1 MKIRTCFV
9 SNSSS
14 SSYIIGVAVIDEKY
28 RDTVESFLNN
38 TGDMYYELVDGSGDV
53 VESTA
58 FDYNS
63 VGIKVEAGDVA
74 VVFSEYKDADSD
86 EFGNP
91 IEDEDTYYFSDFEK
105 FNDSCSQF
113 FKEIKTEVGCGYNG

>member
-14 SSYIIGVAVIDEKY
+14 SSYIIGVAVIDKKDREA
-28 RDTVESFLNN
+28 VESFLNS
-38 TGDMYYELVDGSGDV
+38 TDVMYYELVDGSGNM

-63 VGIKVEAGDVA
+63 VGVKVEAGEVA
-74 VVFSEYKDADSD
+74 VVFREYNDVYSD
-86 EFGNP
+86 EFGGA
-91 IEDEDTYYFSDFEK
+91 IEGEDTYNFHDFEN
-105 FNDSCSQF
+105 FYASCSQF
-113 FKEIKTEVGCGYNG
+113 FKEIKTETGIGYNG

>member
-14 SSYIIGVAVIDEKY
+14 SSYIIGVAVIDKKDREA
-28 RDTVESFLNN
+28 VESFLRN
-38 TGDMYYELVDGSGDV
+38 TYGIWYELVDGSGDV

-63 VGIKVEAGDVA
+63 VGLRVATGDVA
-74 VVFSEYKDADSD
+74 VVFREYKDADSD
-86 EFGNP
+86 EYGNI
-91 IEDEDTYYFSDFEK
+91 IEDEDTYYFSGFEN
-105 FNDSCSQF
+105 FSASCSQF
-113 FKEIKTEVGCGYNG
+113 FKEIETAVGSGYNG

>member
-1 MKIRTCFV
+1 MKIRSCFV

-14 SSYIIGVAVIDEKY
+14 SSYIIGVAVIDKKD

-38 TGDMYYELVDGSGDV
+38 TDDMYYELVDGSGDV
-53 VESTA
+53 VESIA

-74 VVFSEYKDADSD
+74 VVFREYKDADVD
-86 EFGNP
+86 WDGHV
-91 IEDEDTYYFSDFEK
+91 IEDEDTYYFSGFEK

-113 FKEIKTEVGCGYNG
+113 FKEIKTEVGSGYNG